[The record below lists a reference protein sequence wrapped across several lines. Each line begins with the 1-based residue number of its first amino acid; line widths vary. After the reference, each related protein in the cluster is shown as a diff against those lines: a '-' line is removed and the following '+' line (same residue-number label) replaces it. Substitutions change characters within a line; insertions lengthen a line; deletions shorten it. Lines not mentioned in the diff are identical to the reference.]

1 MGSAVRYV
9 WHGAKVVLALG
20 ALIGAA
26 LYSAEKIDRSG
37 LNALAVRAMDPP
49 TTGSITSLKQRRPAE
64 R

>member
-1 MGSAVRYV
+1 MASAVRYV
-9 WHGAKVVLALG
+9 WQGAKVVLAL
-20 ALIGAA
+20 ATLIGSA

-49 TTGSITSLKQRRPAE
+49 TTGSIAPQKSKRPSE